1 MNLDDLRARINSID
15 KNILDLLNQRTE
27 CALGIGKIK
36 LEHGKPIY
44 SPERE
49 TEIYRQ
55 LIKINKGP
63 LPEHALKSIYREI
76 MSSARGLQKKIVV
89 SYLGPEATFTHEAA
103 RQKFGSEVEY
113 CGAINIGEIF
123 NAVHKGTADY
133 GVVPVENSI
142 EGAVTHSLDMFMDS
156 SVQVCDEIIL
166 EISHNLLSRE
176 KDVKNIKKIYSKA
189 EVFGQCRAWISSNMP
204 RAELIEASSTA
215 RAALTASKEKGSAAI
230 ASRLAADLYKLN
242 VIQSDIEDN
251 QHNVT
256 RFLVIGENYAN
267 RTGKDKTSIMFGI
280 KDKVGALYDTL
291 KTFKKNKINLTKIE
305 SRPSKRKAWEYYFFV
320 DFLGHC
326 EDKKVEQALKG
337 LEGSCAFVKIL
348 GSYPAASE

>member
-1 MNLDDLRARINSID
+1 
-15 KNILDLLNQRTE
+15 
-27 CALGIGKIK
+27 
-36 LEHGKPIY
+36 
-44 SPERE
+44 
-49 TEIYRQ
+49 
-55 LIKINKGP
+55 
-63 LPEHALKSIYREI
+63 
-76 MSSARGLQKKIVV
+76 
-89 SYLGPEATFTHEAA
+89 
-103 RQKFGSEVEY
+103 
-113 CGAINIGEIF
+113 
-123 NAVHKGTADY
+123 
-133 GVVPVENSI
+133 
-142 EGAVTHSLDMFMDS
+142 
-156 SVQVCDEIIL
+156 
-166 EISHNLLSRE
+166 
-176 KDVKNIKKIYSKA
+176 
-189 EVFGQCRAWISSNMP
+189 
-204 RAELIEASSTA
+204 
-215 RAALTASKEKGSAAI
+215 
-230 ASRLAADLYKLN
+230 LAADLYKLN